1 MNGVAGRVIV
11 VEDEIQ
17 IRRFVC
23 DALRRDGCTAIESI
37 SFEEMGY
44 VGSDTLEANFG
55 CSGGFRGGRNKLFY
69 ESNSFQ
75 HE

>member
-23 DALRRDGCTAIESI
+23 DALRRDGCTAIES
-37 SFEEMGY
+37 GTARQ
-44 VGSDTLEANFG
+44 GLDAAASDKADLVILDLCPT
-55 CSGGFRGGRNKLFY
+55 
-69 ESNSFQ
+69 
-75 HE
+75 